1 MDQKRLSKWMKIIV
15 IGAALCGLVVYA
27 FVVPGLADEERTM
40 YPEFEN
46 RYLPWLLFLLGTG
59 LPCFAA
65 LIPAWMIAA
74 DMRKDKAFTAANAK
88 RLKLICLLAA
98 GDGAYFFAGNL
109 LLLLLNMSHPGVFLA
124 CLMIVFAAGAIAI
137 AAAVLSHLVGKAAT
151 LQEQADL
158 TV

>member
-74 DMRKDKAFTAANAK
+74 DIRFLLTSILSSRQLKKAQNIHPVVTATGK
-88 RLKLICLLAA
+88 MPKHPSCRH
-98 GDGAYFFAGNL
+98 GSSFRQTR
-109 LLLLLNMSHPGVFLA
+109 HPGSCV
-124 CLMIVFAAGAIAI
+124 CGTQ
-137 AAAVLSHLVGKAAT
+137 G
-151 LQEQADL
+151 
-158 TV
+158 